1 MQNIKTKLKENQQLI
16 TAWRT
21 LRRISKKIIR
31 LPLFIIGYLMIIPV
45 SYLTPKKNYVVLTTR
60 FGDFEGNLKYF
71 FLYLNNLEE
80 QDWEFV
86 FLTEKK
92 EVYRQLKDK
101 GFQVW
106 FYPGLFTILKLF
118 RTRIL
123 IVDGNEWA
131 KNLKYFFLFSAKKV
145 QLWHGT
151 GLKTIGLLKPAI
163 KNLSRFRQML
173 KKEYTY
179 YDLLVLTSEYQ
190 VKMRSKAFRYG
201 KLLVNGYPRNDIFF
215 KETDFDYSLGSD
227 YSLIEKCRQYKNEG
241 FSLVTY
247 TPTWR
252 KFDHSLHLDLDS
264 LDDFA
269 GKNSIKFIIKLHYKH
284 DCSPEVSRH
293 KNIIEYDKYTDV
305 YPLLA
310 VTDLLITDYS
320 SIYLDYLL
328 LEKPII
334 FFPYDIDEYTDN
346 ERQLLI
352 DFGQVTPGPKVYS
365 QEELNKELHAH
376 IVEGKDWYNLQREE
390 QRKKFFKYRDGKS
403 SERLWSAVK
412 KDML

>member
-1 MQNIKTKLKENQQLI
+1 MHNIKARLKENQQLV
-16 TAWRT
+16 TAWRI
-21 LRRISKKIIR
+21 LRRTTKQIIR
-31 LPLFIIGYLMIIPV
+31 VPLFLIGYLIIIPV
-45 SYLTPKKNYVVLTTR
+45 SYMTPKKNYVVLTTR
-60 FGDFEGNLKYF
+60 FGDFEGNLKYL

-80 QDWEFV
+80 NDLEFI

-92 EVYRQLKDK
+92 EVYRRLKDK

-106 FYPGLFTILKLF
+106 FYPGFFTILKLF
-118 RTRIL
+118 RTGTL

-131 KNLKYFFLFSAKKV
+131 KNLKYFFLFGAKKA

-163 KNLSRFRQML
+163 KKLSRFRQML

-179 YDLLVLTSEYQ
+179 YDLLVLTSDYQ

-215 KETDFDYSLGSD
+215 EETDFDYSLGSD
-227 YSLIEKCRQYKNEG
+227 YSLIEKCRQYKKEG

-252 KFDHSLHLDLDS
+252 KFDHTLHLDLDA
-264 LDDFA
+264 LDAFA
-269 GKNSIKFIIKLHYKH
+269 GKSMIKFIIKLHYKH
-284 DCSPEVSRH
+284 DCSPEVSRY
-293 KNIIEYDKYTDV
+293 KNIIEYDKYSDV

-320 SIYLDYLL
+320 SIYLDFLL
-328 LEKPII
+328 LEKPVV
-334 FFPYDIDEYTDN
+334 FFPYDIDDYTDN
-346 ERQLLI
+346 ERELLI
-352 DFGQVTPGPKVYS
+352 DFNHVTPGPKVYN
-365 QEELNKELHAH
+365 QEELEKELYVH
-376 IVEGKDWYNLQREE
+376 IVEGQDSYKLQREE

-403 SERLWSAVK
+403 SERLWDAVK
-412 KDML
+412 KYLL